1 MSETILVVDDQT
13 NVRKLLKEYL
23 TSQGYRV
30 VEASDGQSALFVAR
44 HEHPDLILLDVMM
57 PGMDG
62 YQFLSAYRRESQ
74 TPVIII
80 TAREEET
87 DAVLGLE
94 LGADDYVIKPFRMR
108 ELIARIRATLR
119 RKNGQPEPQE
129 FLRVGEILL
138 DRGSH
143 LVSVAGESVN
153 LTPLEFDL
161 LETLMRTP
169 GKVFTRSELVDRLY
183 ESGFT
188 GLEST
193 LNVHMRNLRRKIER
207 DPAKP
212 EYLETV
218 FGVGYRIAQRGSK

>member
-1 MSETILVVDDQT
+1 MSETILVVDDQI

-30 VEASDGQSALFVAR
+30 VQANDGQSALFTAR
-44 HEHPDLILLDVMM
+44 HEHPDLILLDIMM

-62 YQFLSAYRRESQ
+62 YQFLTAFRRESL
-74 TPVIII
+74 TPVIVI

-108 ELIARIRATLR
+108 ELVARVRATLR
-119 RKNGQPEPQE
+119 RHNGQPETQE
-129 FLRVGEILL
+129 FLRVGEIVL

-143 LVSVAGESVN
+143 IVSVSGEAVN

-161 LETLMRTP
+161 LQTLMRTP
-169 GKVFTRSELVDRLY
+169 GRVFTRSELVDRLL

-193 LNVHMRNLRRKIER
+193 LNVHMRNLRRKIEK
-207 DPAKP
+207 DPSQP

-218 FGVGYRIAQRGSK
+218 FGVGYRIAQKAQK